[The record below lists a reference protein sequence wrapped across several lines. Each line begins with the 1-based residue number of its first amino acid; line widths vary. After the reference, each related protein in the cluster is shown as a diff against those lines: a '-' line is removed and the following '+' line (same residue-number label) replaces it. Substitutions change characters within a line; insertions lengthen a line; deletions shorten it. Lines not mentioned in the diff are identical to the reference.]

1 MREVFSIDK
10 DFSEKK
16 FEKQMAVVRG
26 QALNLA
32 SAMRFGLIPGFTLM
46 TRVYAVKKSKYRTFI
61 PHRLIRTS
69 LTSLFRI
76 CIGLGLIYHSK
87 LQNMTEP
94 VTYSKSAG

>member
-1 MREVFSIDK
+1 MDELREVFSIDK

-32 SAMRFGLIPGFTLM
+32 SAMRFCPSSIFTLM
-46 TRVYAVKKSKYRTFI
+46 TRVYAVNQNIGHLF
-61 PHRLIRTS
+61 LIGSFEQAWRH
-69 LTSLFRI
+69 
-76 CIGLGLIYHSK
+76 IYDSK